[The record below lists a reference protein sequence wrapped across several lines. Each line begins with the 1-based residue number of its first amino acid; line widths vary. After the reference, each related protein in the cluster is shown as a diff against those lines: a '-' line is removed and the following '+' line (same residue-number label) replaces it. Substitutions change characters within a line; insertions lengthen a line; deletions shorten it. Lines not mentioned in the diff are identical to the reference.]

1 MSSVPHFLQDGLLN
15 KMKLRHAA
23 RTDERALRQYNL
35 AADRTAAG
43 KEQADQGFYFYN
55 SDFMTS

>member
-1 MSSVPHFLQDGLLN
+1 
-15 KMKLRHAA
+15 MKLRHAA

-35 AADRTAAG
+35 PADRTAAG